1 MRFISVITVIVLFVL
16 SACNSQDQGYETTD
30 SGLKYKFYVEN
41 NAPKP
46 AIGDIVTLQMTYG
59 KEDSVLFSTDVT
71 KEHNARF
78 PLRESQFQGDIFEG
92 IGMMS
97 IGDSAR
103 FVISA
108 DSFFL
113 ITANSRRLP
122 PFVDPGEMLY
132 FDMKLVDFQS
142 EEAFMQEERK
152 RLAGLEV
159 EEQEMLKEYVVENDL
174 EDKMTEAG
182 IYFIP
187 ERKGKGRK
195 LREGDMAELHYSI
208 KIMGGR
214 ELFSSF
220 TRNRPVNVEIG
231 SKFDTEGFMA
241 GVEMMR
247 VGDKA
252 KLVVPSEKAWG
263 AKGRAQTIPPFSTLI
278 YEVEILDAVDKE
290 TYQKEM
296 EAQKKEREKKQ
307 ANENRI
313 RMEEEPEKIEHYV
326 SEKFIGIEPTE
337 SGMYF
342 KEIQAGDGDKP
353 GAGDRVKVH
362 YTLYRLSDKKLQ
374 SSKDMGKP
382 FTFTLGR
389 GEVIPGWDEAVPM
402 MNEGGTYKVLIPSR
416 LAYKD
421 RGAGADIPPYT
432 PLLFEIELLEINPE
446 E

>member
-1 MRFISVITVIVLFVL
+1 
-16 SACNSQDQGYETTD
+16 
-30 SGLKYKFYVEN
+30 
-41 NAPKP
+41 
-46 AIGDIVTLQMTYG
+46 
-59 KEDSVLFSTDVT
+59 
-71 KEHNARF
+71 
-78 PLRESQFQGDIFEG
+78 
-92 IGMMS
+92 
-97 IGDSAR
+97 
-103 FVISA
+103 
-108 DSFFL
+108 
-113 ITANSRRLP
+113 
-122 PFVDPGEMLY
+122 
-132 FDMKLVDFQS
+132 
-142 EEAFMQEERK
+142 
-152 RLAGLEV
+152 
-159 EEQEMLKEYVVENDL
+159 MLKEYVVENDL

>member
-159 EEQEMLKEYVVENDL
+159 
-174 EDKMTEAG
+174 
-182 IYFIP
+182 
-187 ERKGKGRK
+187 
-195 LREGDMAELHYSI
+195 
-208 KIMGGR
+208 
-214 ELFSSF
+214 
-220 TRNRPVNVEIG
+220 
-231 SKFDTEGFMA
+231 
-241 GVEMMR
+241 
-247 VGDKA
+247 
-252 KLVVPSEKAWG
+252 
-263 AKGRAQTIPPFSTLI
+263 
-278 YEVEILDAVDKE
+278 
-290 TYQKEM
+290 
-296 EAQKKEREKKQ
+296 
-307 ANENRI
+307 
-313 RMEEEPEKIEHYV
+313 
-326 SEKFIGIEPTE
+326 
-337 SGMYF
+337 
-342 KEIQAGDGDKP
+342 
-353 GAGDRVKVH
+353 
-362 YTLYRLSDKKLQ
+362 
-374 SSKDMGKP
+374 
-382 FTFTLGR
+382 
-389 GEVIPGWDEAVPM
+389 
-402 MNEGGTYKVLIPSR
+402 
-416 LAYKD
+416 
-421 RGAGADIPPYT
+421 
-432 PLLFEIELLEINPE
+432 
-446 E
+446 